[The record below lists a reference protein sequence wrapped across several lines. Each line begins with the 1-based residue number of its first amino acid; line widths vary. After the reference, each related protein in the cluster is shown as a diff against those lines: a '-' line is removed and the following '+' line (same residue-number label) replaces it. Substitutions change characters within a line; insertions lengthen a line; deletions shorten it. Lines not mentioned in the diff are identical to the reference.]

1 MRRSVGYGA
10 YDGFGEDIPSQ
21 KPAYKG
27 STPIRLGRGSLEIKG
42 KDSKGLPINKRYT
55 AEAGVTPFGI
65 ILTLLGGAGF
75 VYFIFQVT
83 GRIFK

>member
-10 YDGFGEDIPSQ
+10 YDGFGEDLPSS
-21 KPAYKG
+21 KAAYKG

-42 KDSKGLPINKRYT
+42 KDSAGPISKRYT

-65 ILTLLGGAGF
+65 ILTALCLL
-75 VYFIFQVT
+75 
-83 GRIFK
+83 RLSSDW